1 MSCYQDKLY
10 DDDVYHNF
18 TTIST
23 RTKKF
28 AKPEVK
34 VGMSCV
40 TSHLYSPTPL
50 QLLLEELEEQWR
62 ALHDKGTTDPSSPP
76 SRDVE
81 IEKIRGDWN
90 NVNMLLLVVTR

>member
-10 DDDVYHNF
+10 NDDVYHNF
-18 TTIST
+18 TIILT

-34 VGMSCV
+34 VGTACV
-40 TSHLYSPTPL
+40 TSHLYSPALL

-62 ALHDKGTTDPSSPP
+62 TLHDKGTTDPSSPP
-76 SRDVE
+76 SRDAVV
-81 IEKIRGDWN
+81 EKIKGD
-90 NVNMLLLVVTR
+90 